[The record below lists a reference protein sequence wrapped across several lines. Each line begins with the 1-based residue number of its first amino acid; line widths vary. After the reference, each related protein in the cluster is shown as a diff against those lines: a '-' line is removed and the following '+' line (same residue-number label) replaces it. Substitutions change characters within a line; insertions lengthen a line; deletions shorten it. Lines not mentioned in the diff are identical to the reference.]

1 MLTLL
6 PAHRLPVLGS
16 LCVTFEPTGALIGV
30 AQTWHSLFF
39 VFLFGMF
46 SLFLSGLLGLSGD
59 QPDT

>member
-1 MLTLL
+1 M
-6 PAHRLPVLGS
+6 
-16 LCVTFEPTGALIGV
+16 CVTFEPTGALIGA